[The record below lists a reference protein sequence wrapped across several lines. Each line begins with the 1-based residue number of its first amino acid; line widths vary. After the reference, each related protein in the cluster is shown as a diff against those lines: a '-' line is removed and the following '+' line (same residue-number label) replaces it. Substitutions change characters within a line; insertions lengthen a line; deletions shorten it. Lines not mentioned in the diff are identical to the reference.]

1 MMCSMALASFV
12 HQYSILWE
20 DCKGERFAG
29 IKKEALLRGGRRASG
44 VVDGVEWAF
53 PSGEGGRAER
63 GRMRSQPCA
72 LHGLLGEASSHGVCA
87 NLSFPSWAD
96 YAPEAFPSGEG
107 GRAERGRMR
116 SQRCALHGLLGE
128 DASRGGC
135 ANLPF
140 PSRAD
145 YAPEAFPLW
154 GRWSRGARSD
164 EIAALHPAWPVG
176 RGLFP

>member
-1 MMCSMALASFV
+1 MMKLMCSMALASFV

-72 LHGLLGEASSHGVCA
+72 LHGLLGEASSHGGCA

-96 YAPEAFPSGEG
+96 YAPEAFP
-107 GRAERGRMR
+107 
-116 SQRCALHGLLGE
+116 
-128 DASRGGC
+128 
-135 ANLPF
+135 
-140 PSRAD
+140 
-145 YAPEAFPLW
+145 LW
-154 GRWSRGARSD
+154 GRWSSGARSD